1 MEDIDI
7 FNFDYDDLME
17 FNKTDT
23 LNIEKQESNQNLKGK
38 NINNK
43 KSKSK
48 Q

>member
-7 FNFDYDDLME
+7 FDFDYDDLME
-17 FNKTDT
+17 TNKTDT
-23 LNIEKQESNQNLKGK
+23 LNIEKQESNQNLIGK
-38 NINNK
+38 KINNK

>member
-17 FNKTDT
+17 TNKTDA

-38 NINNK
+38 KINNK